1 MKPGHRSTSM
11 LDEALFCSETLWVI
25 EWDTELR
32 IRRASRHVAVGIGCA
47 PEELIGR
54 SLRDIV
60 RPSSRHMLSAALEAL
75 RTGRGVES
83 YYAGELFIVRGAF
96 EPIVRDGEVVGLL
109 SVFVD
114 AGAADLGSSLERL
127 RFEEL
132 FGEIVELLLP
142 SEPGCLFEVLDEV
155 LQRVGTAQGF
165 DCVIVRLLC
174 GPVRSFTWSARDGI
188 GERVG
193 RLLDRPEVAAAIA
206 RGKPIYADP
215 LEGASADEFRDLVAE
230 PDICTIAVVP
240 LRDISGWIAF
250 VSSSEYRLS
259 LPLRRR
265 LSLIADAIAGAF
277 RRAELEHRAAA
288 VADERVAFE
297 RMLSSIAASFVACPT
312 EGIDDAISNA
322 LVSLCEGLNLV
333 RAAVYQRL
341 SPTSIR
347 MTHRSPGDWVTQP
360 GQDVELR
367 GVFPQM
373 EDPLRKLYS
382 EGPPLVIARTDLSD
396 PIAANWDATG
406 IRSAVH
412 IPLVVAGEPYG
423 TVLLLSREAHLGKE
437 FLGRTRWIS
446 NTIAHALARKRAEDA
461 RAAAFA
467 ELAGLKAS
475 AEQERDYLRE
485 QMRIPGVVVE
495 SPALR
500 RVVASIDAVARTHA
514 TVLLRGETGVGKEVF
529 ARMIHERST
538 RAEGPLVRVNCA
550 SIPLSLFESEFFG
563 HVRGSFTGA
572 HRDRIGRFEL
582 ASGGTLF
589 LDEIGEVPLELQAK
603 LLRVLQEGE
612 LERVGDDRTR
622 RVDVRVV
629 AATNRD
635 LEHAVEEG
643 RFRSDLYYRLAV
655 FPIVIPPLRER
666 PEDIVPLARHFV
678 SQYAKRAARAE
689 PEVTR
694 EDAAILTAY
703 AWPGNV
709 RELANVIERAL
720 IFSVDDRLG
729 VELAMPAPTSGMR
742 AVTKR
747 GDDEVRT
754 LEQLREL
761 ERDNLVRALDAVGGQ
776 IAGRGG
782 AAERLGVSPS
792 TLRDR
797 MRAFGIA
804 APTTKKRTR
813 RSG

>member
-1 MKPGHRSTSM
+1 VNPGHRSTSM
-11 LDEALFCSETLWVI
+11 LDEALFRSETLWVI

-32 IRRASRHVAVGIGCA
+32 IRRASRHVAVGIGRTA
-47 PEELIGR
+47 DELIGL
-54 SLRDIV
+54 SLHEIILPR
-60 RPSSRHMLSAALEAL
+60 SRHMLLAAMEAL
-75 RTGRGVES
+75 RTGRGVETHFT
-83 YYAGELFIVRGAF
+83 GELYVVRGAF
-96 EPIVRDGEVVGLL
+96 EPIVRDGKVVGLV
-109 SVFVD
+109 SVLVD
-114 AGAADLGSSLERL
+114 ATAADLGSSLERL

-142 SEPGCLFEVLDEV
+142 REPGCLFEVLDEV
-155 LQRVGTAQGF
+155 LQRIGTAQKF
-165 DCVIVRLLC
+165 DCVILRLL
-174 GPVRSFTWSARDGI
+174 GEPARSLTWPARGGL

-193 RLLDRPEVAAAIA
+193 RLLDRPEAVEAIA
-206 RGKPIYADP
+206 QGDPIYADP
-215 LEGASADEFRDLVAE
+215 FEASSADAFRDLLAE
-230 PDICTIAVVP
+230 PDVCTVALLP
-240 LRDISGWIAF
+240 LREVPGWIAF
-250 VSSSEYRLS
+250 VSSSEHRLS

-265 LSLIADAIAGAF
+265 LSLVADAIAGAF

-288 VADERVAFE
+288 VAEERVAFE
-297 RMLSSIAASFVACPT
+297 RMLSSIAASFVACPP
-312 EGIDDAISNA
+312 EGIDDAISNG

-333 RAAVYQRL
+333 RAAIYQRL

-373 EDPLRKLYS
+373 EDPLGTLYS
-382 EGPPLVIARTDLSD
+382 EGPPLVVARTDLSD
-396 PIAANWDATG
+396 SIAANWDATG

-437 FLGRTRWIS
+437 FIGRTRWIS

-467 ELAGLKAS
+467 ELAALKVS

-500 RVVASIDAVARTHA
+500 RVVASIDAVARAHA

-572 HRDRIGRFEL
+572 HRDRVGRFEL
-582 ASGGTLF
+582 ANGGTLF

-622 RVDVRVV
+622 KVDVRVV

-635 LEHAVEEG
+635 LEEAVEEG

-655 FPIVIPPLRER
+655 FPIEIPPLRER

-678 SQYAKRAARAE
+678 SQYAKRTARAE
-689 PEVTR
+689 PELTR
-694 EDAAILTAY
+694 EDAAILSAY

-709 RELANVIERAL
+709 RELANVIERAM
-720 IFSVDDRLG
+720 IFSADGRLG
-729 VELAMPAPTSGMR
+729 VELAMPAPPSGTRTAR
-742 AVTKR
+742 ANTR
-747 GDDEVRT
+747 DEVRT

-797 MRAFGIA
+797 MRAFGIS
-804 APTTKKRTR
+804 APTTKKRAR